1 VLTVALAILPIVV
14 AIAIGYGLK
23 ERGVGAPVWA
33 AAERSVFFLFLPA
46 LVFHHVAVR
55 DVALGEVLA
64 MVVPIA
70 GIILGLGVV
79 SYRLARWLTR
89 SPPATAASVHQG
101 SVRLNGVVMI
111 ALVPAL
117 LGEQVWP
124 YIAVMTSVWPAL
136 SNTTSI
142 VVYANAAGVH
152 RSPRQIALAVIENPV
167 VLAVLLGAAC
177 NVMGLGPLIV
187 AVGVFKLLGSAA
199 LPVGLLAAGAALEF
213 ASLRQSGPPTLLAT
227 VLKLAAMPA
236 AMWGLCSGLGLPLL
250 VTQIMVISAALPCSP
265 SGYVLASQMGGDGQT
280 MASAITLQHVVGMV
294 SVAAVAGWMLAG

>member
-1 VLTVALAILPIVV
+1 MLTVALAILPIVV